1 MEWLAM
7 AARLGILAPLQ
18 QTLTRLVYAP
28 MPSTCQVAVFDALQM
43 ILGILR
49 AAVWMCYHVQS
60 PLLSQIAARKDAVAV
75 RRA

>member
-1 MEWLAM
+1 MPLCQGR
-7 AARLGILAPLQ
+7 ARF
-18 QTLTRLVYAP
+18 
-28 MPSTCQVAVFDALQM
+28 AVFDALQM

-49 AAVWMCYHVQS
+49 AAVWMCYHVQF